1 MFRCKAF
8 FVALL
13 LSTAIPAWSQ
23 FADQRY
29 SLTEAENTELST
41 GADNL
46 RAALERLKEQS
57 KRTGIPKMD
66 QLPDAEIFLN
76 AVDLNLRQSLF
87 FSKQNVDQAR
97 ACLREGEARIAE
109 MQKGNAPWERQ
120 TGVVTLGYRSKID
133 GSAQPYQLFIPTGY
147 DSSRPGRLDVFLHGR
162 LGTMNEP
169 AFIRSSQM
177 RSAYGPD
184 TPPHLALFPYGRGNN
199 GWRFAGEQDAFEAL
213 ADVQRRFKVDPDL
226 IMLRGFS
233 MGGHGAWH
241 IGLQHPG
248 TWASVS
254 PGAGFVDT
262 INYQKMAALPAGFKQ
277 ELLHLYDPLDYAANA
292 ASVSLF
298 PYVGEIDPVF
308 PQHKLM
314 MDQLAKLGIPA
325 RQFVGPQTPHRYDP
339 ATLKDLLATI
349 SLTRRDP
356 DSHSVDFTTYTLRW
370 PDCKWVSIQGLE
382 RQWDRAEVHA
392 RLVSQNHVEI
402 KLLNVAALTLTPPV
416 KSSNEPQKLQVTIEN
431 LNPTQPEHATL
442 TIDRYTPGKP
452 VHLVNRGGRWSIG
465 AQSGLR
471 KKPGLQG
478 PIDDAL
484 FGPVLMVTGSGT
496 SWSLMQ
502 EDWLEQEVVRFKEGW
517 SVYFRALLPEK
528 RDTEATPEDIRN
540 KNLYLFGDPGS
551 NSVLKRLLPKL
562 PLQWTKDRITIAGQ
576 SFSTKDHLPMLIF
589 PNPENPERYIV
600 INTGFTFS
608 RQDWNGSNA
617 RQYPHLPD
625 YAVIRFDPHAF
636 SDDRSKDTV
645 LSGFFDEHWR
655 IRRNESHAKP
665 YGP

>member
-1 MFRCKAF
+1 MFRSKAF
-8 FVALL
+8 FFVVFLIATLPAL
-13 LSTAIPAWSQ
+13 SQ

-29 SLTEAENTELST
+29 ALSDAERTELST
-41 GADNL
+41 GSDRL
-46 RAALERLKEQS
+46 RASLEALKEQS
-57 KRTGIPKMD
+57 ERTHAPRPD
-66 QLPDAEIFLN
+66 QIPDAEIFLN

-87 FSKQNVDQAR
+87 FSKQNVDQAH
-97 ACLREGEARIAE
+97 ACLREGDARVKELQAVRSS
-109 MQKGNAPWERQ
+109 WERE
-120 TGVVTLGYRSKID
+120 TGVVTFGYRSKID
-133 GSAQPYQLFIPTGY
+133 GSAQPYQLFIPPGY
-147 DSSRPGRLDVFLHGR
+147 DNSKPGRLDVFLHGR

-184 TPPHLALFPYGRGNN
+184 TPSHLALFPYGRGNN

-213 ADVQRRFKVDPDL
+213 ADVQRRFKIDPNL

-233 MGGHGAWH
+233 MGGLGAWH

-262 INYQKMAALPAGFKQ
+262 VNYQKWEGLPAGFKP

-292 ASVSLF
+292 ASVSLL

-325 RQFVGPQTPHRYDP
+325 KQFVGPQTPHRYDP
-339 ATLKDLLATI
+339 ATLKDLLAAI
-349 SLTRRDP
+349 SATHRIP
-356 DSHSVDFTTYTLRW
+356 DSSSVDFITYTLRW
-370 PDCKWVSIQGLE
+370 PECKWVRIEGLE

-392 RLVSQNHVEI
+392 RITAPGRAEI
-402 KLLNVAALTLTPPV
+402 KLLNVTALTITPPPG
-416 KSSNEPQKLQVTIEN
+416 SPATAQKLQVIVDSSEPQNSTVTIE
-431 LNPTQPEHATL
+431 
-442 TIDRYTPGKP
+442 RYTPGKP
-452 VHLVNRGGRWSIG
+452 VHLVNRGGRWTIG
-465 AQSGLR
+465 EQSGLR

-478 PIDDAL
+478 PVDDAL

-517 SVYFRALLPEK
+517 SIYFRAALPEK
-528 RDTEATPEDIRN
+528 RDTAVTPEDIRDR
-540 KNLYLFGDPGS
+540 NLYLFGDPGS

-562 PLQWTKDRITIAGQ
+562 PLQWTKDRITIAGKKY
-576 SFSTKDHLPMLIF
+576 STKDHLPMLIF

-608 RQDWNGSNA
+608 RADWYGSNA

-655 IRRNESHAKP
+655 IKRN
-665 YGP
+665 